1 VHLPTARVDR
11 PRTEIP
17 TTMFAAEQVLDRA
30 ELQRLLRGR
39 RDILIDDALIVSEEF
54 ARSPTPS
61 AASTRQA

>member
-1 VHLPTARVDR
+1 
-11 PRTEIP
+11 
-17 TTMFAAEQVLDRA
+17 MFAAEQVLDRA